1 MSAMGY
7 EWHWR
12 LDDDSRLSEPVGYDV
27 FQLMATNNM
36 LYSYLDIVQV
46 IDPARTTN
54 IARIRALLAPSL
66 LHISL
71 NCTSKSCIQ
80 FHHCKLPDICKIYV
94 APSRSSQPVLLTV
107 VLGAGGEEVLHQLV
121 GPRRAPSVGHA
132 QGANFL

>member
-46 IDPARTTN
+46 IYTCLLQRT
-54 IARIRALLAPSL
+54 LLTYELFSL
-66 LHISL
+66 LRL
-71 NCTSKSCIQ
+71 
-80 FHHCKLPDICKIYV
+80 
-94 APSRSSQPVLLTV
+94 A
-107 VLGAGGEEVLHQLV
+107 LV
-121 GPRRAPSVGHA
+121 
-132 QGANFL
+132 